1 MLWTFPKRTRTRYY
15 SMQMTCCTYDW
26 FKGFFLQPPEKHLW
40 ALHLLCLVVNSTLL
54 SWRVCASQP
63 IIFGENYHWNCSIQ
77 NNLKLREKMWNF
89 CMLDKSGQQLYV
101 GMFVYICSPW
111 ARCFHAARLADLSSF
126 QRPVGRE
133 NIQPSQELRLTQER
147 FNSAGSPPQP
157 ATVLYTLSN
166 EGQLLLVGTLV
177 RTLYVLF
184 LLRWRVEL
192 WKKRQTW
199 SRIPPESFQQAI
211 KYTLV
216 TIETGWCGRH

>member
-1 MLWTFPKRTRTRYY
+1 MNISKENPNRISFYADDL
-15 SMQMTCCTYDW
+15 
-26 FKGFFLQPPEKHLW
+26 LHLW
-40 ALHLLCLVVNSTLL
+40 MIQEFFSCNHLKNIFEPSTCFAWLLIPHCCHGGSAHLNQSSLVRIITETA
-54 SWRVCASQP
+54 ASRT
-63 IIFGENYHWNCSIQ
+63 IWNFS
-77 NNLKLREKMWNF
+77 EKTWNF

-101 GMFVYICSPW
+101 GMFVYIYSGSWFANKIGLMSLW
-111 ARCFHAARLADLSSF
+111 ARCFHAALLADLSSF

-184 LLRWRVEL
+184 LLRWRV
-192 WKKRQTW
+192 
-199 SRIPPESFQQAI
+199 
-211 KYTLV
+211 
-216 TIETGWCGRH
+216 

>member
-1 MLWTFPKRTRTRYY
+1 MNDSRDFSCNHLKNIFEPWTCFAWLLIPHCCHLNQSSLVRIITETAASRT
-15 SMQMTCCTYDW
+15 
-26 FKGFFLQPPEKHLW
+26 
-40 ALHLLCLVVNSTLL
+40 
-54 SWRVCASQP
+54 
-63 IIFGENYHWNCSIQ
+63 IWNCS
-77 NNLKLREKMWNF
+77 EKMWNF
-89 CMLDKSGQQLYV
+89 CMLDKSGQQLYF
-101 GMFVYICSPW
+101 GMFVYIYSGSWCANKIRLMSPW
-111 ARCFHAARLADLSSF
+111 ACCFHAARLADLSSF

-216 TIETGWCGRH
+216 TMETGWCGRH